1 LFIDELPS
9 WLVSIIFRFGDQG
22 GFGVMGVFD
31 GRLHSMNFAPFAH
44 PKWKLSIGDAIYM
57 YIFLKAFSFVLNFL
71 EVFYKRIFFVCAS
84 CFICFGPYD
93 QGNVSFFG
101 HLGWRG

>member
-71 EVFYKRIFFVCAS
+71 EVFHKRIFFGVLPAS
-84 CFICFGPYD
+84 F
-93 QGNVSFFG
+93 V
-101 HLGWRG
+101 LGRMIKEMSLSLDI

>member
-1 LFIDELPS
+1 LPS

-71 EVFYKRIFFVCAS
+71 EVFYKRIFLCVLPASFV
-84 CFICFGPYD
+84 
-93 QGNVSFFG
+93 
-101 HLGWRG
+101 LGRMIKEMSLSLDI